1 MLIFFKKFLFAF
13 KESINSYPELYPL
26 ETPKDK
32 NLEEAV
38 DEYLKNY
45 EKMDK
50 ISVKNNAKYINFLQP
65 CIYGGNRQPTS
76 FDIAS
81 TSHTKRIKSKD
92 GKTQAEIIF
101 NFFSTLNTKI
111 KSYKSIINLQN
122 IFDQID
128 KEIYL
133 DHAHFSDL
141 GHNII
146 AKAISEKIL
155 EIEDE

>member
-1 MLIFFKKFLFAF
+1 MLIFLKKFLFAF

-32 NLEEAV
+32 NLEEAG

-65 CIYGGNRQPTS
+65 CIYGGNRQLTS

-92 GKTQAEIIF
+92 GTTQADIIF

-111 KSYKSIINLQN
+111 KSYKNIINLQN